1 MSDTSLLT
9 QMRQPVLVT
18 AATIPAVSVSAL
30 KMHARIDHSH
40 EDALLADYIAT
51 ASRMVEDD
59 AEIALLTST
68 WAVYLDDFP
77 CWEIE
82 LRKPPVKSITSIT
95 YVDTS
100 NATQTLSASAYRA
113 DIYHRPARVEPAY
126 QTIWPVSRYQSNT
139 VCVTFVAGE
148 TSPSLID
155 PKATQAIKML
165 AAHWYI
171 AREAVG
177 EKPGGE
183 VGMSYCAL
191 IDRLRWAGNV

>member
-1 MSDTSLLT
+1 MRDSLVA

-18 AATIPAVSVSAL
+18 AATMPAVSVSAL

-40 EDALLADYIAT
+40 EDSLLADYISA

-59 AEIALLTST
+59 AEIALMTST

-95 YVDTS
+95 YVDTA

-113 DIYHRPARVEPAY
+113 DLHHKPARVEPAY
-126 QTIWPVSRYQSNT
+126 QTIWPVARYQSNT
-139 VCVTFVAGE
+139 VVVTFVAGE
-148 TSPSLID
+148 TTPSAIN
-155 PKATQAIKML
+155 PNAIQAIKML
-165 AAHWYI
+165 ASHWYI
-171 AREAVG
+171 AREAIG

-183 VGMSYCAL
+183 VGLSYSAL